1 VATCIGVLGIG
12 VVVSD
17 PAQLIEKIRATLA
30 PCRLGDWPTPLERA
44 AALGGAVG
52 IAELT
57 VKREDRSSARYGGNK
72 VRALEFLLA
81 GARPG
86 TVFVTLGG
94 TGSTH
99 CLATAVHAAAAG
111 GRAVLAQFPQPE
123 TPTSRAVASACRA
136 RAALVVHARARASLP
151 LAVLDAWRRAG
162 ALGPRRWIPG
172 GGAHPRAV
180 VGHLLAGLEL
190 ASQLASAPDAIV
202 LPLGTGG
209 TAAGLALAV
218 TALGWPTRV
227 VGVRVAPRIVASR
240 WRAMWLARGA
250 ARLLARHDIRIPHP
264 ASPLPLVV
272 VDGLGEGYGH
282 PTPEGEAAQQLG
294 SEHGLILD
302 PTYGA
307 KAFAFLLQSATRD
320 VQRVVFWHTFAV
332 PVPQPERAP

>member
-1 VATCIGVLGIG
+1 
-12 VVVSD
+12 VVSD

-52 IAELT
+52 IAELS

-123 TPTSRAVASACRA
+123 TSASRAVASACRA
-136 RAALVVHARARASLP
+136 RAALVVHAGTRASLP

-162 ALGPRRWIPG
+162 ALGPRCWIPG

-190 ASQLASAPDAIV
+190 ASQVVSPPDAIV

-227 VGVRVAPRIVASR
+227 VGVRVAPRIVANR
-240 WRAMWLARGA
+240 WRTTWLAYA
-250 ARLLARHDIRIPHP
+250 ARRLLAHRGV
-264 ASPLPLVV
+264 PLPAPRSLDI

-282 PTPEGEAAQQLG
+282 PTPEGEAAERIASQ
-294 SEHGLILD
+294 HGLTLD

-307 KAFAFLLQSATRD
+307 KAFAFLLQRGTRN

-332 PVPQPERAP
+332 PVPQPEPAP

>member
-1 VATCIGVLGIG
+1 

-17 PAQLIEKIRATLA
+17 STQLIQKIRATLA
-30 PCRLGDWPTPLERA
+30 PCSLGDWPTPLERSL
-44 AALGGAVG
+44 ALGGAIGV
-52 IAELT
+52 AELS

-72 VRALEFLLA
+72 VRGLEFLLA

-99 CLATAVHAAAAG
+99 CLATAVHAATAA

-123 TPTSRAVASACRA
+123 TSASRAVASACRT
-136 RAALVVHARARASLP
+136 RAALIVHARTRGLLP
-151 LAVLDAWRRAG
+151 LAVLHAWRRAG

-180 VGHLLAGLEL
+180 VGHLIAGLEL
-190 ASQLASAPDAIV
+190 AAQVASPPDAIV

-227 VGVRVAPRIVASR
+227 VAVRVAPVFVANR
-240 WRAMWLARGA
+240 WRTTWLAYA
-250 ARLLARHDIRIPHP
+250 ARRLLAHRGV
-264 ASPLPLVV
+264 PLPAPRSLDI
-272 VDGLGEGYGH
+272 VDGLGKGYGH
-282 PTPEGEAAQQLG
+282 PTPDGETAAGLASQ
-294 SEHGLILD
+294 HGLILD

-307 KAFAFLLQSATRD
+307 KAFAFLLRRASHN

-332 PVPQPERAP
+332 PASHLESAP